1 MTRDEFK
8 AEVDEFV
15 SMYCVGYFTD
25 DLAVWEFTADYPD
38 NFSAVIHLHAFG
50 ERQYDLPICME
61 RGRIVIDLSA
71 HDCDGVSLEPAEMF
85 AWLWNEERKHADD
98 LERQLSNRTKE
109 MEDVRDMLQA
119 ARETS
124 HAKND

>member
-15 SMYCVGYFTD
+15 CMYCVDYFTD
-25 DLAVWEFTADYPD
+25 DRAVWEFTDDYPD

-61 RGRIVIDLSA
+61 RDRIVIDLSS
-71 HDCDGVSLEPAEMF
+71 HDCDGVDLEPAEMF
-85 AWLWNEERKHADD
+85 AWLWNEERKRADD
-98 LERQLSNRTKE
+98 LERQLEIRLGE
-109 MEDVRDMLQA
+109 LQHIRDDLIQK
-119 ARETS
+119 RKDGPC
-124 HAKND
+124 HG